1 MKNKILSMVLVL
13 LLICTMIPMEGFAQE
28 QTDDPPVTE
37 DNSPENELPG
47 EEGEG
52 EDGDTEENIRTLLT
66 TDVYL
71 AYHPTH
77 LNEGSVSFSGC
88 FNKAVK
94 PGLLAFTKGEAM
106 TTGTVKLEN
115 WSVDNDAVIR
125 FRISDA
131 TEGDTI
137 TLPITVHSEFF
148 EQTALTVTITIG
160 YDKPTITS
168 ETTVTFGSTL
178 ELSCAGCKNSGTV
191 IYQITNG
198 TEYATISGNI
208 LTPLKVGSVTIRAVE
223 VPTMGDESYSE
234 SVTIII
240 EKATPVVTAK
250 CTPLQR
256 AGQTLSEAVLTIGTS
271 TVEGMIEWVLPNSTI
286 VLANTAYEW
295 IFTPSD
301 FDNYNTVTGTLTP
314 YVVNDEEFV
323 IGSGNTVQNADG
335 SYTTISYGED
345 DSRYELTEY
354 PDGKLR
360 MVHRQLDGTIVT
372 TVKET
377 DGARMITTE
386 KKDGSLLT
394 EARLSNGLVYSTMKD
409 QYGRVDTQISLPRH
423 LTEFAA
429 KNDTVIEL
437 PISELPN
444 TDNRADAPTIV
455 FTINTKSSVRVSIP
469 INNPS
474 AGTVAIL
481 VDKDGR
487 ETVVKNTIADRD
499 SLLVTLTGSTTVKVV
514 DAAKRFKDVSSND
527 WFHSAAAFVTSR
539 GLFQG
544 IDAITFAPN
553 ATMSRAMLVQVLHN
567 LEGNPLYGL
576 FPFYSD
582 IAGTW
587 YAESASWATYS
598 GYINGFPD
606 GKFHGDENI
615 TREQLAMILYR
626 YVGSPPVNG
635 FVNTPIYDYY
645 DYADISPY
653 ARTAMYWAVNSGV
666 LYTDGS
672 THLSP
677 RNDATRAEVAQ
688 TFRNLVE
695 YLTR

>member
-1 MKNKILSMVLVL
+1 MKKRLLSIVLAL
-13 LLICTMIPMEGFAQE
+13 AMIFTFMPLESFAQE
-28 QTDDPPVTE
+28 QTNDPPVTGE
-37 DNSPENELPG
+37 TPPENESS
-47 EEGEG
+47 G
-52 EDGDTEENIRTLLT
+52 EDGEDEDGEEDVQTLLS
-66 TDVYL
+66 TDVCL

-77 LNEGSVSFSGC
+77 LNEGSVSFADC
-88 FNKAVK
+88 FNKAVN
-94 PGLLAFTKGEAM
+94 PGLLSFTKGEAS
-106 TTGTVKLEN
+106 TTGTVKVES
-115 WSVDNDAVIR
+115 WDVDSDAVVR
-125 FRISDA
+125 LRISDA

-137 TLPITVHSEFF
+137 TLPIMVHSEFF
-148 EQTALTVTITIG
+148 EQAALNVIITVG

-198 TEYATISGNI
+198 KEYATINGNI

-223 VPTMGDESYSE
+223 VPTTGDESYSE

-240 EKATPVVTAK
+240 EKATPAVTAK

-256 AGQTLSEAVLTIGTS
+256 AGQTLSEALLTLGS
-271 TVEGMIEWVLPNSTI
+271 ATVEGRLEWVLPNSTI
-286 VLANTAYEW
+286 ALANTSYEW

-314 YVVNDEEFV
+314 YVVGDEDFV
-323 IGSGNTVQNADG
+323 IGSGTTVQNEDG

-360 MVHRQLDGTIVT
+360 MIHRQLDGTIVT

-377 DGARMITTE
+377 DGARIVTTE

-394 EARLSNGLVYSTMKD
+394 EARLSNGMVYSTMKD
-409 QYGRVDTQISLPRH
+409 QYGHVDTQISLPRR
-423 LTEFAA
+423 LTDLAA
-429 KNDTVIEL
+429 KNGTVIEL

-444 TDNRADAPTIV
+444 TDDRADAPSIV
-455 FTINTKSSVRVSIP
+455 FTINTKSPVRVSIP

-481 VDKDGR
+481 VDKYGA
-487 ETVVKNTIADRD
+487 ETVVKTSTTGKDA
-499 SLLVTLTGSTTVKVV
+499 LLVTLNGSTTVKIV
-514 DAAKRFKDVSSND
+514 DAAKRFKDVSTSD

-544 IDAITFAPN
+544 MDAITFAPN

-567 LEGNPLYGL
+567 LEDNPFYGI
-576 FPFYSD
+576 FPFFTD
-582 IAGTW
+582 VAGTW
-587 YAESASWATYS
+587 YAEPASWATYC
-598 GYINGFPD
+598 GYINGYPD
-606 GKFHGDENI
+606 GTFRGDVNI
-615 TREQLAMILYR
+615 TREQLAVILYR
-626 YVGSPPVNG
+626 YVGSPSVNG
-635 FVNTPIYDYY
+635 FVNTPIYSYY
-645 DYADISPY
+645 DYTDISPY
-653 ARTAMYWAVNSGV
+653 AWTAMYWAVNSGV

-677 RNDATRAEVAQ
+677 GHDATRAEVAQ